1 MNCRRAQLSIVTGV
15 QTCALP
21 ISKSEAVTPVPVTID
36 NWARLQFIVKTAL
49 LHRKETEAVSARPPQ
64 EILFDWEPDF

>member
-1 MNCRRAQLSIVTGV
+1 MGRNA
-15 QTCALP
+15 AKYA
-21 ISKSEAVTPVPVTID
+21 KSEAVTPVPVTID